1 MDFGRIVSVGPCYRL
16 AEPRYLPQD
25 QVTTA
30 SAREL
35 TMPISRQHIAFA
47 VVVGAVVLVADSS
60 ALTQSP
66 EQASANPST
75 SSSAGLI
82 LQESE
87 GELRLRRPRGNN
99 GFEGAPTFVIKVD
112 RKYGESSSFF
122 MGMEDI
128 PPGKKIR
135 LHHHPHAE
143 EILFIH
149 RGTGVARLGS
159 REAAVSAG
167 TTVYIP
173 RNVSVGLR
181 NTGAEPLTLVFIFP
195 EPDGMASQMRSGS
208 VPKGQQPIPFTPEEL
223 AARNARGSEHIVFD
237 EAITP

>member
-1 MDFGRIVSVGPCYRL
+1 MRL
-16 AEPRYLPQD
+16 HAIRQLIGFAA
-25 QVTTA
+25 V
-30 SAREL
+30 
-35 TMPISRQHIAFA
+35 IST
-47 VVVGAVVLVADSS
+47 VVLVADSPALAQSQES
-60 ALTQSP
+60 AR
-66 EQASANPST
+66 ANPSMT
-75 SSSAGLI
+75 STAGHI

-87 GELRLRRPRGNN
+87 GELRVRRPRGNT
-99 GFEGAPTFVIKVD
+99 GSEGAPTFTIKVD

-159 REAAVSAG
+159 REVVVKAG
-167 TTVYIP
+167 ATVYIP

-181 NTGAEPLTLVFIFP
+181 NTGTEPLSLVFIFP
-195 EPDGMASQMRSGS
+195 ESDGMAGQMRSGS
-208 VPKGQQPIPFTPEEL
+208 VGKDEPLAPFTAEEL

-237 EAITP
+237 EPVTP